1 MVSNNSRVWVAETWL
16 IQGLSHRP
24 VAARAS
30 TIHYRLSNYENLTNY
45 AESIKSNTRSTHFD
59 ADDGRAEIVER
70 SNAETGRG
78 PELVL
83 GDGFG
88 QFERRLVEFGRV
100 AEVRGGRDG
109 GDGAAAGGGV
119 EGELKVR

>member
-1 MVSNNSRVWVAETWL
+1 M
-16 IQGLSHRP
+16 
-24 VAARAS
+24 
-30 TIHYRLSNYENLTNY
+30 SNYENLTNY

-88 QFERRLVEFGRV
+88 QLERRLVELGRV

-119 EGELKVR
+119 EGEVEVR